1 MRFMKT
7 VAGSSL
13 AAIAVGAVL
22 LSPLYAGASTLI
34 TQENIAAHP
43 VWTNAE
49 SPYTVEGDLYVD
61 LNALASLT
69 IEPGV
74 VVKFASS
81 SSLVV
86 SENVVLNVEGTREEP
101 VYFTSPKDDSVGG
114 DTNGDGS
121 PTSPAP
127 GDWSFVELILN
138 RGNVHASYLKIRYGG
153 APDDTGVSGP
163 VSASLFLVSA
173 FNGTQRSVETI
184 EVSKSATVGVR
195 AQVVSNSALTISN
208 SSFFGNLGFA
218 LERDRIPN
226 QFGQFD
232 LAGYVD
238 ARNNWG
244 GDPSGPQHAD
254 NTDGLG
260 DDVAPLADPNSQ
272 PIAFDPWLAE
282 NPMPDPVS
290 GVPPSCVSDCFS
302 NVLFLPGIEGSRL
315 YRPDAAGEKRLWE
328 PAHDADAQEL
338 TMNPD
343 GTSGRDD
350 IYTRDVIDN
359 AYVPIKGN
367 VYKSFIAD
375 MDDLVAQ
382 GAVNDWES
390 VPYDWRLSLDD
401 ILASG
406 KRSGQNISY
415 LFATDT
421 PYIAQE
427 LARLARN
434 SKTGKVTLVAHSNG
448 GLVAKALIQRLG
460 LLASQLIDTVIF
472 VAVPQVG
479 TPEAIAGLLHG
490 HNQGM
495 PTSKFPYALSAA
507 TTRAI
512 GDTMPGLYALIPSSS
527 YFTRVSDPVV
537 TFSISTMPD
546 WVARY
551 GDTIQGE
558 AALHAFLADATR
570 TQPAVEDLLN
580 PTSLNGDR
588 LRDAEAA
595 HQALDT
601 WTPPEG
607 VRLIQIAG
615 WGIPTTLSGIG
626 YTRTLQNG
634 SPTIAPFGQFVIDG
648 DGTVVVPS
656 ALAVGTTTGAVAYWL
671 NLSAYNDNH
680 RILTL
685 GGLAPF
691 GHGSIFEVEPVRTF
705 IKDTVANSVR
715 PISEYNYLFEA
726 VPFSSETRLRYTLH
740 SPLSLNLYDSLGRHT
755 GISTTT
761 GEIDEEIPGTY
772 YDEFGDAKHIFSD
785 ASSSA
790 HVIMEGYANGTFTFN
805 VDELLGNTLVAS
817 TTFRDIPTTPDTI
830 VTLDVRS
837 GVSSLSLMRVDE
849 NGDGTTDITLAP
861 RLNGVVTVDV
871 VPPEAIISASPATG
885 DLSVV
890 GIDDASQTSVIKTNS
905 GATIT
910 DEAGNATTLRIE
922 KVYAGKLLIRAK
934 LSSVTYGSDAAIP
947 LSSSFVFAW
956 NSKRTLLTQIVQ
968 SGKSTVQ
975 ALYDKKKN
983 KTTITVIKK
992 GKTVQK
998 QTLTGLVLIK
1008 LTTNKGVV
1016 GFGW

>member
-1 MRFMKT
+1 MKT
-7 VAGSSL
+7 VAGSPL
-13 AAIAVGAVL
+13 AAIAVVAVL
-22 LSPLYAGASTLI
+22 LSPPYAGASTLI

-43 VWTNAE
+43 VWTKTG
-49 SPYTVEGDLYVD
+49 SPYVVGGDLSVNP
-61 LNALASLT
+61 NALGSLT
-69 IEPGV
+69 IERGV
-74 VVKFASS
+74 VVKFSPG
-81 SSLVV
+81 SSLIVG
-86 SENVVLNVEGTREEP
+86 EHVVLNVEGTKEEP
-101 VYFTSPKDDSVGG
+101 VFFTSLKDDSVSG

-121 PTSPAP
+121 ATSPVP
-127 GDWSFVELILN
+127 GDWSFVEFILN
-138 RGNVHASYLKIRYGG
+138 RSNVHVSYLKLRYGG
-153 APDDTGVSGP
+153 APDDTSASGP

-173 FNGTQRSVETI
+173 LNGTQRSVETI

-195 AQVVSNSALTISN
+195 AQVVFNSTLTISN
-208 SSFFGNLGFA
+208 SSFFDNQGFA
-218 LERDRIPN
+218 LERDRISN

-238 ARNNWG
+238 ARNNWWG
-244 GDPSGPQHAD
+244 EPSGPFHQLL
-254 NTDGLG
+254 NPFGLG
-260 DDVAPLADPNSQ
+260 DDIAPLADPTSQ
-272 PIAFDPWLAE
+272 PISFDPWLTE
-282 NPMPDPVS
+282 DPVPDPVS
-290 GVPPSCVSDCFS
+290 GVPSPCASDCFS

-315 YRPDAAGEKRLWE
+315 YRPEGAGEKRLWE

-537 TFSISTMPD
+537 TFSSSTMPD
-546 WVARY
+546 WAARY

-580 PTSLNGDR
+580 PTTLNDAR

-634 SPTIAPFGQFVIDG
+634 SPTVAPFGQFVIDG

-656 ALAVGTTTGAVAYWL
+656 ALAVGTTTGAVDYWL
-671 NLSAYNDNH
+671 NLNTYNKNH
-680 RILTL
+680 PISTL
-685 GGLAPF
+685 GGNVPF
-691 GHGSIFEVEPVRTF
+691 THGSIFEVEPVRQF

-772 YDEFGDAKHIFSD
+772 YDEFGDAKYIFSD
-785 ASSSA
+785 ALSSA

-805 VDELLGNTLVAS
+805 VDELLGDTLVAS

-830 VTLDVRS
+830 VTLDVQS

-871 VPPEAIISASPATG
+871 VPPEAIISANPATG

-890 GIDDASQTSVIKTNS
+890 GIDDASQTSVAKTNS

-910 DEAGNATTLRIE
+910 DEAGNTMTLGIE
-922 KVYAGKLLIRAK
+922 KVYAGKVLIRAK
-934 LSSVTYGSDAAIP
+934 LSSVTYGRDTTIP
-947 LSSSFVFAW
+947 LSSSFVFVW
-956 NSKRTLLTQIVQ
+956 DFKKQTLLSQIAQ
-968 SGKSTVQ
+968 SRQFTIL

-992 GKTVQK
+992 GKAVQK